1 MRACVH
7 ILCVG
12 VIVYV
17 YTCVC
22 VCVCVRNMQK
32 ERKNHDYAYLYSEGA
47 FAFKL
52 VQTYSVEAI
61 NSCSLV
67 CVQVS
72 QEVGP

>member
-7 ILCVG
+7 IVCVG
-12 VIVYV
+12 DCIH
-17 YTCVC
+17 VC
-22 VCVCVRNMQK
+22 VCVYIRNMQK
-32 ERKNHDYAYLYSEGA
+32 EEKNHDYAYLYSEGA

-52 VQTYSVEAI
+52 VQTYSIEAM